1 MGIFPPTVVPAGF
14 DDRMVLLPN
23 SSRFQSSLPR
33 AFEESFHDQRPI
45 VLLIPRAE
53 HQRHM
58 LLFTLLLQQHQ
69 GIGLLSEFLP
79 ITDLELPPFS
89 QVLAEPFPQ
98 FRARAQFLEP

>member
-1 MGIFPPTVVPAGF
+1 MPDRQYDNRFVGGGLLHDRPRKAMGIFPPTVVPAGF

-69 GIGLLSEFLP
+69 DIGLLSEF
-79 ITDLELPPFS
+79 I
-89 QVLAEPFPQ
+89 
-98 FRARAQFLEP
+98 